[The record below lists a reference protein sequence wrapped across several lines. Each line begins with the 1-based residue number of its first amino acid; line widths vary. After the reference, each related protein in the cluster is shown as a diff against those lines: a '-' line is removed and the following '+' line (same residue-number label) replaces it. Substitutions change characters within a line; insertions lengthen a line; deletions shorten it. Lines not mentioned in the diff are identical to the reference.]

1 MIDGFKHRG
10 LRQLF
15 EDDNARGVNA
25 EHVRKIRQILG
36 LMNVAEKV
44 EDLDVVTFKL
54 HLLTG
59 ELKGLWSITVRA
71 NWRIIFRLH
80 AGVASDIDLVDYH

>member
-1 MIDGFKHRG
+1 MIKSFKHRG

-15 EDDNARGVNA
+15 EDDNSKGLNP

-36 LMNVAEKV
+36 VMHAAEKIT
-44 EDLDVVTFKL
+44 EMDVVTFRL

-59 ELKGLWSITVRA
+59 DLKGYWSVTVRA
-71 NWRIIFRLH
+71 NWRIVFRFEDGK
-80 AGVASDIDLVDYH
+80 AIDVDLVDYH